1 MQSNVRS
8 AVLAATC
15 DLCGTRFENA
25 YQLGPH
31 KKICRP
37 TWQEDLSSTDFT
49 CSSEEEEMSVPVATP
64 PSPAP
69 SSTQVVSAT
78 PLWQLA
84 RRDKTFGIVH
94 RVVVES
100 TGLFNADLS
109 SDYVE
114 VSLLCLHFRFETSTR
129 LACSYLS
136 S

>member
-1 MQSNVRS
+1 MS

-15 DLCGTRFENA
+15 DLCGRRFENA

-49 CSSEEEEMSVPVATP
+49 CSSEEQEESMSVPVATP
-64 PSPAP
+64 PSPAT
-69 SSTQVVSAT
+69 SSTQVVSA
-78 PLWQLA
+78 LWQLA

-94 RVVVES
+94 RAVVES
-100 TGLFNADLS
+100 TGLFNEDLS

-114 VSLLCLHFRFETSTR
+114 VSLL
-129 LACSYLS
+129 
-136 S
+136 